1 MSIKVVSGGQTG
13 ADQAGWRAARA
24 VGLAT
29 GGWMPR
35 EFATEDG
42 PRPEFAGEFGAEAVA
57 GGYRERTQSNVR
69 DSDATAWFGDPA
81 TPGGLAT
88 LRACRALGRPVF
100 LVRAGRTRPSDLF
113 AWLAGRPVAVLNV
126 AGCRESEDP
135 GIGARV
141 ERFLVAALGR
151 LGR

>member
-1 MSIKVVSGGQTG
+1 MPLKIVSGGQTG

-35 EFATEDG
+35 DYATEDG
-42 PRPEFAGEFGAEAVA
+42 PRPGFAAEFGAAAVL
-57 GGYRERTQSNVR
+57 GGYRERTQANAR
-69 DSDATAWFGDPA
+69 DSDATAWFGDPQ
-81 TPGGLAT
+81 TPGGIAT

-100 LVRAGRTRPSDLF
+100 LVRAGRTRPSELA
-113 AWLAGRPVAVLNV
+113 AWLASRPVAVLNV
-126 AGCRESEDP
+126 AGCRETEEP

-141 ERFLVAALGR
+141 ERFLLAALGR
-151 LGR
+151 LVG